1 MTRLRTLLLLAL
13 VLLPAATGA
22 RADRPMNV
30 VVFLADDL
38 GQRDLGS
45 YGSRFHETP
54 NLDRLAREGA
64 RFSDG
69 YSACPVCSPTRASL
83 LTGQWPQRTGI
94 TDYIGAPGAE
104 AWKRNT
110 RLLPAPYADR
120 LALETPT
127 MAEILRQAGYATFFA
142 GKWHLGPEGW
152 WPENQGFEHNL
163 GGIDRG
169 GPYGGKQYFSPYG
182 NPRLK
187 DGPDGEH
194 LPDRLAEETVAFM
207 RANRDRPFL
216 AYFSFYDVHTP
227 LMARPDL
234 QRKYEE
240 KRERL
245 GLSDRWGREGERDV
259 REVQSH
265 AVYAAM
271 VEAMDQA
278 AGKVLAAIDD
288 LGLRERTLVI
298 FTSDNGGLS
307 TSEGW
312 PTSNLP
318 LRGGKGWM
326 YEGGIRVPLLVRW
339 PGASRPGSVV
349 SAPAAT
355 PDLLPTVLDAT
366 GSRRPAEL
374 SADGRSLRSALA
386 GQAEPERALFWD
398 YPHYGNQGSAPASA
412 VRRGP
417 WKLIHWREGDRT
429 ELYHLG
435 DDPGERDDLA
445 RREPARVSALRSEL
459 DTWRRAVGVKVP
471 AANPAYDAAK
481 PSGRAATRRGATTPA
496 RPNVVVFLADDAG
509 WGDYSIHGNMTI
521 ATPAIDRIGAE
532 GARFQHFYVQP
543 VCAPTRAEFLTGRY
557 HPRGGVRGVSTGRE
571 RLDLSERTLA
581 EDLRTAGYATGL
593 FGKWHN
599 GSQWPYHPRA
609 RGFGEFVGYTHG
621 HWGEY
626 FDAPLEEDGRMIRTP
641 GYIVDVCTDRAL
653 DFIDRNA
660 GRPFFCFVSFTTPH
674 TPWGVPA
681 EDWQRWKDRP
691 LRQPATLADREKPEE
706 TRAALAMME
715 NQDRNVGRVLQRL
728 EALRLTENTIV
739 IYFSD
744 NGPNT
749 FRWNGGLRSRKGS
762 TDEGGVRSP
771 LIVRWPAGLP
781 GGGRVIEEPAGAI
794 DLRPTV
800 LTLAA
805 VPRVGDAALD
815 GRDLTPLLRG
825 TGPAGPERLL
835 FASWNNEVS
844 VRSARH
850 RLDAQGR
857 LYDVAADPGQT
868 QPLNEREPQL
878 ASALVGAV
886 ARWRAE
892 VLGTSG
898 TGGPAVDPRPIPV
911 GYREFP
917 VTPLP
922 ARDAEPSGTVRRSSS
937 APNSSYFVNWTSTED
952 RIVWR
957 VAVKTAGRYAVAID
971 YTCPVAD
978 AGARVELRFGSA
990 ALAGKVEPGW
1000 DPPLYTNQDTLPR
1013 PPAES
1018 RLKPFRSLALGVI
1031 TLPAGEGELTL
1042 RATEIPGTTVM
1053 DLQQLTLTLLP

>member
-1 MTRLRTLLLLAL
+1 MRPLPGL
-13 VLLPAATGA
+13 VLLAFALLPAVAASGVE
-22 RADRPMNV
+22 RPMNV

-38 GQRDLGS
+38 GQRDLGV
-45 YGSRFHETP
+45 YGSTFHETP

-69 YSACPVCSPTRASL
+69 YAACPVCSPTRASL

-94 TDYIGAPGAE
+94 TDYIGAAGPE

-127 MAEILRQAGYATFFA
+127 MAEILRAAGYATFFA

-152 WPENQGFEHNL
+152 WPENQGFDHNL

-169 GPYGGKQYFSPYG
+169 GPYGGKRYFSPYG
-182 NPRLK
+182 NPRLR
-187 DGPDGEH
+187 DGPEGEH

-240 KRERL
+240 KRARL

-307 TSEGW
+307 TSEGS

-339 PGASRPGSVV
+339 PGVSRAGTVV
-349 SAPAAT
+349 ADPAAT

-366 GSRRPAEL
+366 GLALPAGL
-374 SADGRSLRSALA
+374 SADGRSLRAALA
-386 GQAEPERALFWD
+386 GRAEPERALFWD
-398 YPHYGNQGSAPASA
+398 YPHYGNQGSAPGSA
-412 VRRGP
+412 VRRGN
-417 WKLIHWREGDRT
+417 WKLIHWRETDRM

-435 DDPGERDDLA
+435 ADPGEREDLV
-445 RREPARVSALRSEL
+445 RREPALAAALRGEL
-459 DTWRRAVGVKVP
+459 DRWRAAVGAREP
-471 AANPAYDAAK
+471 TANPAFDAAK
-481 PSGRAATRRGATTPA
+481 PSGRAAARPGARAPA
-496 RPNVVVFLADDAG
+496 SPNVVVFLADDAG
-509 WGDYSIHGNMTI
+509 WGDYGIHGNQTI
-521 ATPAIDRIGAE
+521 ATPAIDRIGRE
-532 GARFQHFYVQP
+532 GARFEHFYVQP

-557 HPRGGVRGVSTGRE
+557 HPRGGVRGVSMGRE
-571 RLDLSERTLA
+571 RLDLTERTLA
-581 EDLRTAGYATGL
+581 DDLRAAGYATGL

-609 RGFGEFVGYTHG
+609 RGFGEFFGYTHG

-626 FDAPLEEDGRMIRTP
+626 FDAPLEEDGRMTRTK
-641 GYIVDVCTDRAL
+641 GYIVDVCTDRAI

-674 TPWGVPA
+674 TPWGVPP
-681 EDWQRWKDRP
+681 EDWERWKDRP
-691 LRQPATLADREKPEE
+691 LRQFATVPDQEKAEE

-715 NQDRNVGRVLQRL
+715 NQDRNVARVVRRL
-728 EALRLTENTIV
+728 EELRLLDNTIV
-739 IYFSD
+739 VYFSD

-749 FRWNGGLRSRKGS
+749 MRWNGGLRSRKGS

-771 LIVRWPAGLP
+771 LLVRWPAVVAA
-781 GGGRVIEEPAGAI
+781 GRVIAEPAGAI
-794 DLRPTV
+794 DLLPT
-800 LTLAA
+800 LLALSG
-805 VPRVGDAALD
+805 VSRKDGPPLD
-815 GRDLTPLLRG
+815 GRDLGPLLRG
-825 TGPAGPERLL
+825 DGPAGPDRHL
-835 FASWNNEVS
+835 FAAWNNEVS

-850 RLDAQGR
+850 RLDSRGR
-857 LYDVAADPGQT
+857 LYDIAADPGQT
-868 QPLNEREPQL
+868 RPLNDRQPDVAAAL
-878 ASALVGAV
+878 AEAA
-886 ARWRAE
+886 ARWKSE
-892 VLGTSG
+892 VLGTAA
-898 TGGPAVDPRPIPV
+898 TGSAVDPRPISV
-911 GYREFP
+911 GFREFP

-922 ARDAEPSGTVRRSSS
+922 ARDAEPSGGVRRSSS
-937 APNSSYFVNWTSTED
+937 APNSSYLVNWTSPTD
-952 RIVWR
+952 RITWR
-957 VAVKTAGRYAVAID
+957 VTVNTPGRYAASID
-971 YTCPVAD
+971 YTCPLAD
-978 AGARVELRFGSA
+978 AGSRIELRFGEA
-990 ALAGKVEPGW
+990 ALEATVAPGW

-1013 PPAES
+1013 PAAES
-1018 RLKPFRSLALGVI
+1018 RLKPFRGLDLGVI
-1031 TLPAGEGELTL
+1031 SLPAGAGELTL
-1042 RATEIPGTTVM
+1042 RATAIPGRTVM